1 MKYLLIVAALFA
13 LVESNAQVHDSIVLK
28 DAVLHYYTYGKGKPV
43 IILSGGPG
51 VASGQEDDLAR
62 EIAKKHQA
70 VLFDQRGTGK
80 SWTKPMN
87 KKTINLDVAIED
99 IDLLRQ
105 KLNQEKISISGHS
118 WGAMLASAYADKY
131 PDRVKSLILIG
142 AGEIDMAF
150 SPIVSQNIRVRRQL
164 SDSTEI
170 NYWRDPKNS
179 KREPEKAAAF
189 RKRLAWKSF
198 TFDQS
203 KLDKVLEQAN
213 RGSYSGEMG
222 DLMWDDLTDRK
233 FNITKT
239 LPQKYKNRHS

>member
-203 KLDKVLEQAN
+203 KLEGARAGKPGKLF
-213 RGSYSGEMG
+213 RGNGRFDVGRSHGSQIQHYQNASPEV
-222 DLMWDDLTDRK
+222 
-233 FNITKT
+233 
-239 LPQKYKNRHS
+239 